1 MKQNFDGLTEA
12 VTPKRLTKAIE
23 IAVIYAAPSYQQIKL
38 WLESDNFHQV
48 IDEICELVES
58 SVDEKTWKRLK
69 I

>member
-23 IAVIYAAPSYQQIKL
+23 IAVLYAAPSDQQLKL
-38 WLESDNFHQV
+38 WLESDNYHQV